1 MKSFYL
7 KSTGLMYKSKT
18 IVAVV
23 QARMDSTRLPN
34 KMMLWL
40 HSHPIIGWVL
50 QRVKQSKYI
59 DKIIFAIPDTASNDI
74 LEKYIVSQHCDVFRG
89 SEEDVL
95 GRFYHAT
102 RSFQS
107 NWLIRICADNP
118 LVCASEIDAL
128 IEHFHI
134 AQANYSYNH
143 IPRNNLYP
151 DGLGVEIVEMQV
163 FEQIQEL
170 AFESTHREHIF
181 NYIWDHQSDFSI
193 TTFNP
198 ENALMQRPDLKLDLD
213 TVEDYSRLLSYN
225 INVQSS
231 ALEVVSASSNS
242 CLPS

>member
-1 MKSFYL
+1 
-7 KSTGLMYKSKT
+7 MYNKF
-18 IVAVV
+18 IIAVV
-23 QARMDSTRLPN
+23 QARMDSSRLPN

-40 HSHPIIGWVL
+40 HTHPIIGWVL
-50 QRVKQSKYI
+50 QRVKKSKYI
-59 DKIIFAIPDTASNDI
+59 DKIIFAIPDTTSNDI
-74 LEKYIVSQHCDVFRG
+74 LENYLVSQHCDVFRG
-89 SEEDVL
+89 SEIDVL

-102 RSFQS
+102 RSSQS

-128 IEHFHI
+128 IEHFYVS
-134 AQANYSYNH
+134 QADYSYNH

-151 DGLGVEIVEMQV
+151 DGLGVEVINMPV
-163 FEQIQEL
+163 FEQIQGL
-170 AFESTHREHIF
+170 AVKNSHREHIF
-181 NYIWDHQSDFSI
+181 NYIWDNQANFSI

-198 ENALMQRPDLKLDLD
+198 QNVLLQRPDLKLDLD
-213 TVEDYSRLLSYN
+213 TLEDYSRLLSYN